1 MSLQAV
7 AQIPVL
13 PPVPIAPPIGAIEP
27 VEPTIYGIGELLNGY
42 LGVFIVGFLVTLV
55 ATPFVRRL
63 AIAME
68 IIDRPNESRKEHK
81 YPIAYLGGLA
91 VFLGVFAAIAF
102 SFLMLDGPAGE
113 LGPVPLSIII
123 GILAITF
130 TGLAD
135 DVWGWDPRLKI
146 MGQLIAAAALAL
158 EDIGTRVAEGAFTPF
173 FGAPT
178 ETLLTL
184 GPLALQA
191 GDVYYWLGTALI
203 AFFVLGGCNA
213 MNLIDGLDGLCS
225 GTAAI
230 MGTALLALSLLMATA
245 APIPDPYESL
255 AGVRIVLCLALLGGV
270 LGFLPWNFNPA
281 VIFLG
286 DCGSLLIGYLLV
298 VIILLLGEFGQTHLV
313 FAGLIIFALPIMDTS
328 LAILRRKLAGVSMA
342 QADANHIHHLAK
354 RALGGV
360 KKAVVALYGMSFLF
374 GLLGV
379 LLGALAIEQIVRL
392 RIVYVAAIVL
402 FATIAAV
409 SLKTALRNRWSA
421 QLGRADGDGA
431 PLSSDVMAPETIK
444 TDEVKGVQRAARVVD
459 SHQESQSKP

>member
-1 MSLQAV
+1 MTEGSATGV
-7 AQIPVL
+7 
-13 PPVPIAPPIGAIEP
+13 PPVTGSIGTPIDAIVPLQPPEPHAYAIS
-27 VEPTIYGIGELLNGY
+27 ELLNCY
-42 LGVFIVGFLVTLV
+42 LGVFIVGFVVTLV
-55 ATPFVRRL
+55 ATPFVRKL
-63 AIAME
+63 AIAMD
-68 IIDRPNESRKEHK
+68 IIDRPNEARKEHK

-102 SFLMLDGPAGE
+102 SFMIVDGPGGE

-158 EDIGTRVAEGAFTPF
+158 EDIGTRVAEGAFLPL
-173 FGAPT
+173 FGEPSTVLA
-178 ETLLTL
+178 TL
-184 GPLALQA
+184 GPVVLHA
-191 GDVYYWLGTALI
+191 GDVYYWSGTALI
-203 AFFVLGGCNA
+203 ALFVLGGCNA

-225 GTAAI
+225 GIAGI
-230 MGTALLALSLLMATA
+230 MGSALLALSLLMASA
-245 APIPDPYESL
+245 ATISDPYDSL

-298 VIILLLGEFGQTHLV
+298 VIILLLGEQGQTHLV
-313 FAGLIIFALPIMDTS
+313 FAGLIIFSLPIMDTS
-328 LAILRRKLAGVSMA
+328 LAILRRKLAGVSMS

-360 KKAVVALYGMSFLF
+360 KKAVVALYGLTFLF
-374 GLLGV
+374 GVLGV

-409 SLKTALRNRWSA
+409 SLKTALRNRWAA
-421 QLGRADGDGA
+421 QLSGGTDG
-431 PLSSDVMAPETIK
+431 SSDAAATAQTAPTPVQ
-444 TDEVKGVQRAARVVD
+444 TAVKQGTNAGGTPEASNR
-459 SHQESQSKP
+459 P